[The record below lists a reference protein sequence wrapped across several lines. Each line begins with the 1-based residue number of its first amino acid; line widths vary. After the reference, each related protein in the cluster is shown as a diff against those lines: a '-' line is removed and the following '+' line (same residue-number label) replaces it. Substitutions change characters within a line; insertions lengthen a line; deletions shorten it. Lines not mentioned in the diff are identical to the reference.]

1 MPLPEKAL
9 IASIRREAK
18 ALARHNPSLAAT
30 IGDDCAVLN
39 LAPGKQVLI
48 TTDFSLENIHFVR
61 AWHPP
66 ESIGHRCLARGLS
79 DIAAMG
85 GDPVAAFLSLALPAD
100 LPQTWV
106 NRFLH
111 GFLALAK
118 KFGVPLAGG
127 DTAQS
132 PAGLLADIVL
142 LGKVPRGQALL
153 RSGGKPGDAIYVTGE
168 LGGSAAT
175 LAELR
180 RRKPRAPT
188 RLRGAHPHYF
198 PAPRIAVGRWLREAR
213 LATAAIDISDGF
225 STDLAHIC
233 EESRA
238 GAVVYAD
245 SVPRSAAA
253 TLDLALHGGEDY
265 ELIFTASASVSV
277 PPKIAGVR
285 VTCVGE
291 IVAGRRMWLVDH
303 RGRRSPLQARGWEH
317 FRG

>member
-1 MPLPEKAL
+1 VPLPEKSL
-9 IASIRREAK
+9 IARLRREAR
-18 ALARHNPSLAAT
+18 ALAGHSPSLAAA
-30 IGDDCAVLN
+30 IGDDCAVIN
-39 LAPGKQVLI
+39 VSPGEQILV
-48 TTDFSLENIHFVR
+48 TTDFSLESTHFVR

-66 ESIGHRCLARGLS
+66 EAIGHRCLARGLS

-85 GDPVAAFLSLALPAD
+85 GDPVAAFLSLALPGD
-100 LPQTWV
+100 LPQMWV

-118 KFGVPLAGG
+118 QFRVPLAGG

-132 PAGLLADIVL
+132 PSGVLADIVL

-153 RSGGKPGDAIYVTGE
+153 RSGAKPGDAIYVTGE
-168 LGGSAAT
+168 LGGST
-175 LAELR
+175 AELQRLR
-180 RRKPRAPT
+180 RLKPRSPKRVKAP
-188 RLRGAHPHYF
+188 HPHYF
-198 PAPRIAVGRWLREAR
+198 PTPRIAVGQWLRKTK

-233 EESRA
+233 EESHA
-238 GAVVYAD
+238 GAIIYANAIPCGA
-245 SVPRSAAA
+245 SA

-265 ELIFTASASVSV
+265 ELIFTASGSASV
-277 PPKIAGVR
+277 PPRIAGVR

-291 IVAGRRMWLVDH
+291 MVKQRRMWLVDH
-303 RGRRSPLQARGWEH
+303 QGRRIPLQARGWEH